1 MGRRRAD
8 RAALPWRPALSGV
21 TTRTM
26 PSYLRCAGLGLFASP
41 AAVLWALT
49 RDTPRRWI
57 AAVCG
62 LAVAV
67 AGLLLLTSGFRFDLV
82 AAAWGAFCLLAS
94 LAAAAFL
101 PGRISEESPDRHPWS
116 RQTLRLLVPL
126 IFLMPSLG
134 AVAGLSGTYLI
145 GGLLAR
151 LNPGVVDPEAVFAWL
166 IVDSLWLIPSGAV
179 FVAASLRRGRLGRPS
194 DLLAAAAAWG
204 VFLLLRQI
212 LVQGALGALESQ
224 RIGVEGFDEWNQ
236 WQVWV
241 VQGAFIVAAVPV
253 TLHLAWGRGGIR
265 GGWRSRLAGA
275 VLLLL
280 AATLNL
286 AVLVG
291 ANSRVSF
298 VTARILERSGR
309 VPAALNWY
317 GRALE
322 ADSDPALASYLQHRI
337 GLLHYK
343 QGDLERARAAFRL
356 LTTTQ
361 NADPELVAEGRYY
374 LERLSETRPERR
386 KVLPGVEVP
395 TEMRDAYCAP
405 NTLALAFRFLGRPV
419 SVTELGEKVTLPGL
433 GTAGSD
439 IRFVA
444 DEYGFDHLLVPF
456 ATLDDVRW
464 LIDRGIPAL
473 LYRPGH
479 VLSVFG
485 YDDRLGT
492 AVAFDTS
499 RWDIW
504 VDRPYPDLEAE
515 WGQDHFLLGVVLPRS
530 GGPKGVAEV
539 RKRFAGPRSEAAWH
553 WWLAR
558 EENDFQEER
567 LRRSVL
573 ADPRFPLP
581 VFDLLARI
589 GSDAD
594 TRSQIAWIEAHADM
608 PAVEAEARRLIG
620 REHSNAA
627 EIALGLA
634 NWYYDEERWQDLVDL
649 SRELERRRLHTVVAS
664 EAGIAAARLGDWQRA
679 VFLLEGTVRDPDD
692 EEDENGLHEVEA
704 MASLVEADLAL
715 GRTDAAV
722 DNLGQWSRW
731 VEDDTLDRILELAE
745 PLSADRGP
753 AFQEEIY
760 HSHVYSRP
768 EDVEIQLRMA
778 EVSLKAARELPE
790 DRQDRLQRAR
800 RAATLARAFA
810 SDPETRRRA
819 EALLVEARRMR

>member
-1 MGRRRAD
+1 MSA
-8 RAALPWRPALSGV
+8 P
-21 TTRTM
+21 RTA

-49 RDTPRRWI
+49 RETPRRWI
-57 AAVCG
+57 AVVSGVAVT
-62 LAVAV
+62 V
-67 AGLLLLTSGFRFDLV
+67 AGLLLLTSGLRFDLV
-82 AAAWGAFCLLAS
+82 AAVWGAFCLLAS
-94 LAAAAFL
+94 LAAAVFL
-101 PGRISEESPDRHPWS
+101 PGRISEEVPDRHPWS
-116 RQTLRLLVPL
+116 RRTLRALVPL

-134 AVAGLSGTYLI
+134 AVAGLLGTHLV
-145 GGLLAR
+145 GGFLAR
-151 LNPGVVDPEAVFAWL
+151 LNPDVVDPQQAFGLLVL
-166 IVDSLWLIPSGAV
+166 DSLWLIPCGAV
-179 FVAASLRRGRLGRPS
+179 FAAASLRRGRLGRPA
-194 DLLAAAAAWG
+194 DLFAAAASWAA
-204 VFLLLRQI
+204 FLFLRQI
-212 LVQGALGALESQ
+212 FVQGALGALESQ

-241 VQGAFIVAAVPV
+241 VRGAFILAAVPV
-253 TLHLAWGRGGIR
+253 TLHLAWGRGSLR

-275 VLLLL
+275 VLLLG

-291 ANSRVSF
+291 ANSRVAF

-309 VPAALNWY
+309 VPAALSWY
-317 GRALE
+317 GRTLE

-343 QGDLERARAAFRL
+343 LGDLERARAAFRL
-356 LTTTQ
+356 LTTTR
-361 NADPELVAEGRYY
+361 NANAELVAEGRYY
-374 LERLSETRPERR
+374 LERLSEGRPERR

-419 SVTELGEKVTLPGL
+419 SVSELGEKVTLLGL
-433 GTAGSD
+433 GTSGSD
-439 IRFVA
+439 IRFLA
-444 DEYGFDHLLVPF
+444 DEYGFDHFLVPF

-530 GGPKGVAEV
+530 GGPAGVVEA
-539 RKRFAGPRSEAAWH
+539 RKRFSGPRAEAAWH

-558 EENDFQEER
+558 EESEHREEH

-573 ADPRFPLP
+573 ADPGFSLA
-581 VFDLLARI
+581 VFDLL
-589 GSDAD
+589 GNLDGDAAE
-594 TRSQIAWIEAHADM
+594 RGQIAWIESHADM
-608 PAVEAEARRLIG
+608 PAVEAEARGLIG

-627 EIALGLA
+627 EAAQGLA
-634 NWYYDEERWQDLVDL
+634 RWYYAEERWQDLSDL
-649 SRELERRRLHTVVAS
+649 SRELERRRLHSAVAT

-679 VFLLEGTVRDPDD
+679 VFLLEGPVRSLQEDDD
-692 EEDENGLHEVEA
+692 EDAGSPHDLEA
-704 MASLVEADLAL
+704 LVRLIEADLAL
-715 GRTDAAV
+715 GRTDAAA
-722 DNLGQWSRW
+722 DNLGPWSRW
-731 VEDDTLDRILELAE
+731 VENDDLDRILEQAGT
-745 PLSADRGP
+745 LSQDRGP
-753 AFQEEIY
+753 AFLEEIY
-760 HSHVYSRP
+760 SSHLYSRP
-768 EDVEIQLRMA
+768 EDVDVQLRMA

-790 DRQDRLQRAR
+790 DRQDRIQHAR

-819 EALLVEARRMR
+819 EALLGEARRMSR

>member
-1 MGRRRAD
+1 MDRGRPD
-8 RAALPWRPALSGV
+8 RGALPGGTVLSGV
-21 TTRTM
+21 SARAT

-49 RDTPRRWI
+49 RETPRRWI
-57 AAVCG
+57 AVVSG
-62 LAVAV
+62 VAVAA
-67 AGLLLLTSGFRFDLV
+67 AGLLLLTSGLRFDLV

-94 LAAAAFL
+94 LVAAAFL
-101 PGRISEESPDRHPWS
+101 PGRISEEAPDRHPWS
-116 RQTLRLLVPL
+116 RQTLRALVPL

-134 AVAGLSGTYLI
+134 AVAGLLGMQLI

-151 LNPGVVDPEAVFAWL
+151 LNPDVVDPEEAIGLL
-166 IVDSLWLIPSGAV
+166 IVDALWLIPCGAV
-179 FVAASLRRGRLGRPS
+179 FAAASLRRGRLGRPS
-194 DLLAAAAAWG
+194 DLFAAAASWA
-204 VFLLLRQI
+204 VFLFLRQVF
-212 LVQGALGALESQ
+212 VQGALGALESQ
-224 RIGVEGFDEWNQ
+224 RIGVEGFDRWNQ

-241 VQGAFIVAAVPV
+241 VHGAFILAAVPV
-253 TLHLAWGRGGIR
+253 TLHLAWGRGS
-265 GGWRSRLAGA
+265 WRARLVGA
-275 VLLLL
+275 VLLLG

-309 VPAALNWY
+309 VPAALTWY

-343 QGDLERARAAFRL
+343 LGDLERARAAFRL
-356 LTTTQ
+356 LTTTR
-361 NADPELVAEGRYY
+361 NANSELVAEGRYY
-374 LERLSETRPERR
+374 LERLSEGKPERR
-386 KVLPGVEVP
+386 RVLPGVEVP

-419 SVTELGEKVTLPGL
+419 SVSELGEKVTLLGL
-433 GTAGSD
+433 GTSGSD
-439 IRFVA
+439 IRFLA

-464 LIDRGIPAL
+464 LIDRGMPAL

-515 WGQDHFLLGVVLPRS
+515 WGAGHFLLGVVLPRG
-530 GGPKGVAEV
+530 GGPKAAAEV
-539 RKRFAGPRSEAAWH
+539 RERFAGPRADAAWH

-558 EENDFQEER
+558 EEMEDREER
-567 LRRSVL
+567 LRKSILTDPGFSL
-573 ADPRFPLP
+573 A
-581 VFDLLARI
+581 VFGLL
-589 GSDAD
+589 GELGGDAAD
-594 TRSQIAWIEAHADM
+594 HSRIAWIESHADM
-608 PAVEAEARRLIG
+608 PAVEAEARRLMG
-620 REHSNAA
+620 REHSAA
-627 EIALGLA
+627 AGIAHGLA
-634 NWYYDEERWQDLVDL
+634 SWYYAQERWQDLVDL
-649 SRELERRRLHTVVAS
+649 SRELERRRLHTAVAT

-679 VFLLEGTVRDPDD
+679 VFLLEGPVRSLQED
-692 EEDENGLHEVEA
+692 EEDAGGGLHDIEA
-704 MASLVEADLAL
+704 VARLIEADLAL
-715 GRTDAAV
+715 GRTGAAA
-722 DNLGQWSRW
+722 DNLEQWSRW
-731 VEDDTLDRILELAE
+731 VENDDLDRILALAE
-745 PLSADRGP
+745 TLPGDRGP

-760 HSHVYSRP
+760 DSHLYSRP
-768 EDVEIQLRMA
+768 EDVDVQLRMA

-800 RAATLARAFA
+800 RAATLARAL
-810 SDPETRRRA
+810 SSGPETKRRA
-819 EALLVEARRMR
+819 EALLREAKRLTR